1 MQVLIEVPDE
11 KAQFVLE
18 LLKNLSFVEIKD
30 EKRTSYLEPLST
42 QTQRTLSPKTASLL
56 GAFPALNSS
65 EFDLG
70 RTEAAARKH
79 L

>member
-11 KAQFVLE
+11 KASFVME

-30 EKRTSYLEPLST
+30 DHFLHPSEAAL
-42 QTQRTLSPKTASLL
+42 QTPRSLSPKTASLL
-56 GAFPALNSS
+56 GAFPV
-65 EFDLG
+65 LG
-70 RTEAAARKH
+70 NDSFKAREDAIVRKH